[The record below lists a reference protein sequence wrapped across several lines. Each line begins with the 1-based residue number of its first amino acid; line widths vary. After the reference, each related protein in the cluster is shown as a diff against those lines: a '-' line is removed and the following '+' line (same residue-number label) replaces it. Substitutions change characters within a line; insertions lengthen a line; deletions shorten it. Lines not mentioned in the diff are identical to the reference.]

1 MRYYSDSAIALFDGG
16 WRAAD
21 RDALKDEYQLEQ
33 DELDAIVEDLRGMEN
48 DLDIPEE
55 E

>member
-1 MRYYSDSAIALFDGG
+1 MGYYSDSAIALFDGG

-21 RDALKDEYQLEQ
+21 RDSLRDEYQLEQ
-33 DELDAIVEDLRGMEN
+33 ADLDAIVEDLRAMES